1 MSLSIR
7 RYIMERPYD
16 RTESLNM
23 LLSTYLPDRIR
34 KAVKGIKDHYLKDL
48 EEIRIRSGLPLMGVF
63 SGSDYFICED
73 GVLSHNSQSALTVAP
88 KEVNSLFLLL
98 CEQSVYAYQEDIIRG
113 FITLKGGHRA
123 GICGTVVYEGDKIK
137 AIKDISSINI
147 RFSRQVK
154 DCAKDIFQKL
164 IRNRQDIYN
173 TLILSPPRCGKT
185 TILRDLCRL
194 ISQGVGNDRFRGLRT
209 AVIDERSELAASFRG
224 VPQNDLGPRTDVLDG
239 CRKSQGIEMMLR
251 GMAPQVIIVD
261 ELGAKE
267 DADAIRMAW
276 NAGVRIIATA
286 HAFGLE
292 DFKRRLSV
300 GQLAGKD
307 GFERIVLLGMD
318 NGKRWAKVMDANGN
332 EYRALAESYRMS
344 DGFCRVRGCGNEDVF
359 EACGETACTG
369 KTHRNSS

>member
-1 MSLSIR
+1 
-7 RYIMERPYD
+7 MERQHD
-16 RTESLNM
+16 RIESLNM

-34 KAVKGIKDHYLKDL
+34 KAVKRIKEHYLNDL

-63 SGSDYFICED
+63 SGSDYFISEE
-73 GVLSHNSQSALTVAP
+73 GVLSHSSQSALIVTP

-98 CEQSVYAYQEDIIRG
+98 CEQSVYAYQDDIIRG
-113 FITLKGGHRA
+113 FITLQGGHRA
-123 GICGTVVYEGDKIK
+123 GICGTVVYDGDRIK
-137 AIKDISSINI
+137 AIKDISSVNI

-154 DCAKDIFQKL
+154 GCARDIFQQL
-164 IRNRQDIYN
+164 IRNRQDIHN

-194 ISQGVGNDRFRGLRT
+194 ISQGLGNDSFRGLRT

-224 VPQNDLGPRTDVLDG
+224 VPQNDLGPRTDILDG

-251 GMAPQVIIVD
+251 GMAPQVIVVD
-261 ELGAKE
+261 ELGAME

-292 DFKRRLSV
+292 DFKRRLGV

-307 GFERIVLLGMD
+307 GFERIVLLGMN

-332 EYRALAESYRMS
+332 EYSALAESCRMP
-344 DGFCRVRGCGNEDVF
+344 DGFCRMRGHGNEYVF
-359 EACGETACTG
+359 EACRETACTG
-369 KTHRNSS
+369 KTCGNSS

>member
-1 MSLSIR
+1 MGQQKTRI
-7 RYIMERPYD
+7 EG
-16 RTESLNM
+16 LNV
-23 LLSTYLPDRIR
+23 LLSAYLPDRIS
-34 KAVKGIKDHYLKDL
+34 KAVKGIKNDYINEL

-63 SGSDYFICED
+63 SGSDYFIGEE
-73 GVLSHNSQSALTVAP
+73 GVLSHSHRSALNITA

-98 CEQSVYAYQEDIIRG
+98 CEQSIYAYQDDIIRG

-123 GICGTVVYEGDKIK
+123 GICGTVVYEGDRIK
-137 AIKDISSINI
+137 AIKDISSVNI
-147 RFSRQVK
+147 RFSRQVEG
-154 DCAKDIFQKL
+154 CARDVFQHL
-164 IRNRQDIYN
+164 IRNQEDIYN

-185 TILRDLCRL
+185 TILRDLCRM
-194 ISQGVGNDRFRGLRT
+194 ISQGLDNDRFKGLRT

-261 ELGAKE
+261 ELGAMG
-267 DADAIRMAW
+267 DADAIQMAW

-292 DFKRRLSV
+292 DFKRRLGV
-300 GQLAGKD
+300 GQLAAKD

-318 NGKRWAKVMDANGN
+318 NGKRWTRVMGVNGN
-332 EYRALAESYRMS
+332 ELSGLAQDNRMS
-344 DGFCRVRGCGNEDVF
+344 DGVCRVRSYGNEDVKQ
-359 EACGETACTG
+359 ACRETACVI
-369 KTHRNSS
+369 KAHRNPS

>member
-1 MSLSIR
+1 MGQQNNRIEGL
-7 RYIMERPYD
+7 D
-16 RTESLNM
+16 M
-23 LLSTYLPDRIR
+23 LLSTYFPDRIR
-34 KAVKGIKDHYLKDL
+34 KAVKGIRSDYTKYL

-63 SGSDYFICED
+63 SGCDYFISQE
-73 GVLSHNSQSALTVAP
+73 GVLLHSHESALNITA

-98 CEQSVYAYQEDIIRG
+98 CEQSIYAYQDEIIRG

-123 GICGTVVYEGDKIK
+123 GICGTVVYEGNRIK

-147 RFSRQVK
+147 RFSRQVEG
-154 DCAKDIFQKL
+154 CAQDIFQQL

-173 TLILSPPRCGKT
+173 TLILSPPGCGKT

-194 ISQGVGNDRFRGLRT
+194 ISQGLDNNRFKGLRT

-239 CRKSQGIEMMLR
+239 CRKSQGIEIMLR

-267 DADAIRMAW
+267 DADAIQMAW

-292 DFKRRLSV
+292 DFKRRLGV
-300 GQLAGKD
+300 GQLAAKD
-307 GFERIVLLGMD
+307 GFERIVLLGME
-318 NGKRWAKVMDANGN
+318 NGKRWTRVISVNGDEHSGMAKD
-332 EYRALAESYRMS
+332 YWMS
-344 DGFCRVRGCGNEDVF
+344 DGFFRMRSYGNENVIQ
-359 EACGETACTG
+359 ACRETACAG
-369 KTHRNSS
+369 KTHRNPT

>member
-1 MSLSIR
+1 
-7 RYIMERPYD
+7 MEQQND
-16 RTESLNM
+16 RKESLNM
-23 LLSTYLPDRIR
+23 LLSAYLPDRIR
-34 KAVKGIKDHYLKDL
+34 KAVKGIKDDYLRDL

-63 SGSDYFICED
+63 SGSDYFISEG
-73 GVLSHNSQSALTVAP
+73 GVLSNNSQAALTVTP
-88 KEVNSLFLLL
+88 KEVYSLFLLL
-98 CEQSVYAYQEDIIRG
+98 CEQSIYAYQDDIIRG

-137 AIKDISSINI
+137 AIRDISSVNI

-154 DCAKDIFQKL
+154 GCAEDVFQQL

-194 ISQGVGNDRFRGLRT
+194 ISQGLGNDRFKGLRT

-292 DFKRRLSV
+292 DFRRRLVV
-300 GQLAGKD
+300 GQLAEKD
-307 GFERIVLLGMD
+307 GFERIVLLGID
-318 NGKRWAKVMDANGN
+318 NGKRWVKVMDADGN
-332 EYRALAESYRMS
+332 EYRDLAEDNRMS
-344 DGFCRVRGCGNEDVF
+344 DGFCRVRSYRNENVF
-359 EACGETACTG
+359 KTCRETACVG
-369 KTHRNSS
+369 KTHGYSS